1 MCAHGHILFVCL
13 NVCRSGG
20 SGSLHIEGSEE
31 ITGSSSG
38 SSISLDIPTANTV
51 LYIGG
56 LFNAAAAC

>member
-1 MCAHGHILFVCL
+1 MCL